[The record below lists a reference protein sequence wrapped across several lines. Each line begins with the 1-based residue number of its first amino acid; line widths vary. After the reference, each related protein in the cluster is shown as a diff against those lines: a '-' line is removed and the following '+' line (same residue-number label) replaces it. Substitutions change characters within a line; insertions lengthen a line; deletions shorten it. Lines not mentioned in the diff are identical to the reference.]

1 MSITRCLFLFCNRDL
16 DVFFSLNK
24 CGFGL
29 ASVGLKMAKLIKD
42 GTVKGGKNEVVKEG
56 VRRPPLKSYII
67 LGKDFV

>member
-1 MSITRCLFLFCNRDL
+1 MYFLL
-16 DVFFSLNK
+16 LNK

-29 ASVGLKMAKLIKD
+29 ASVGLKMARLMKD
-42 GTVKGGKNEVVKEG
+42 GTVKGGKNEVMKEA